1 MGRLLLKVGDLLTR
15 EYKLQTGVKDDVE
28 YLKRELESMYAAL
41 CKVGDV
47 PRDQLDKKVKLWAN
61 EVRDL
66 SFIMEDIIDKFL
78 VRVEGAEPAIKP
90 RKLKDLSFIM
100 EDIVDKFLVRVEGAE
115 PAIKPRKLKKLMK
128 KMGNLFSKSKTRHEI
143 SDEIK
148 DIKLRVKEAADRRD
162 RYRVN
167 DVAVNPVGAITVDPR
182 LLDFYKD
189 QKELVGIDDS
199 LNELTK
205 MMSDGD
211 GDVSKQLKILSIFGF
226 GGLGKTTLAKE
237 VYDKLKAQFDC
248 CAFVP
253 VGRNSSVKKL
263 LNGILLEIAGQKYS
277 ELDERQLINKL
288 RGLLENTRYLVVI
301 DDIWDT
307 KTWELV
313 KTALVCNNC
322 GSRIIT
328 TTCIL
333 EVATMAS
340 EVYKLQPLSLDLSK
354 DLFHR
359 RLYGAAIEWP
369 NHLPAE
375 VYDKIL
381 HKCGGV
387 PLAIITIASLLVGK
401 PVELWSKVYTSIGFG
416 DEENED
422 VENMRKILLF
432 SYYDLP
438 CHLKTC
444 LLYLSIYPEDHLIEK
459 DSLIWKWVAEGFIHE
474 EPGVGLFEI
483 GERYFNELVNK
494 SMIVPVEE
502 ALYLGMEMHVGTITG
517 CRVHDMM
524 LDMICLLSKEEKF
537 VTVLDS
543 DEQYTTSH
551 CNARRLA
558 VQHIVRPLAST
569 STLQARS
576 LIAMCNIEMLP
587 SLSCFEVLRV
597 LALEGPY
604 DSHHPSHLDHV
615 GKLVHL
621 RHLKLSS
628 MDIGELPKEIGY
640 LKFLL
645 VLDLGRNS
653 IRELP
658 ESIGR
663 LSQLKCLNICETDIE
678 VPYWIG
684 NLTSLEE
691 LSLGEVDDDNF
702 VIELGKLTELR
713 KLYISGILK
722 LSNDRAMNGWAE
734 SVDKVSK
741 IQVIDISLVL
751 GRRISHHEENPWE
764 RLC

>member
-1 MGRLLLKVGDLLTR
+1 
-15 EYKLQTGVKDDVE
+15 
-28 YLKRELESMYAAL
+28 
-41 CKVGDV
+41 
-47 PRDQLDKKVKLWAN
+47 
-61 EVRDL
+61 
-66 SFIMEDIIDKFL
+66 
-78 VRVEGAEPAIKP
+78 
-90 RKLKDLSFIM
+90 
-100 EDIVDKFLVRVEGAE
+100 
-115 PAIKPRKLKKLMK
+115 
-128 KMGNLFSKSKTRHEI
+128 
-143 SDEIK
+143 
-148 DIKLRVKEAADRRD
+148 
-162 RYRVN
+162 
-167 DVAVNPVGAITVDPR
+167 
-182 LLDFYKD
+182 
-189 QKELVGIDDS
+189 
-199 LNELTK
+199 
-205 MMSDGD
+205 
-211 GDVSKQLKILSIFGF
+211 
-226 GGLGKTTLAKE
+226 
-237 VYDKLKAQFDC
+237 
-248 CAFVP
+248 
-253 VGRNSSVKKL
+253 
-263 LNGILLEIAGQKYS
+263 
-277 ELDERQLINKL
+277 
-288 RGLLENTRYLVVI
+288 
-301 DDIWDT
+301 
-307 KTWELV
+307 
-313 KTALVCNNC
+313 
-322 GSRIIT
+322 
-328 TTCIL
+328 
-333 EVATMAS
+333 MAS

-359 RLYGAAIEWP
+359 RLSCAAIEWP

-387 PLAIITIASLLVGK
+387 PLAIITIASLLGGK

-416 DEENED
+416 DEDNED
-422 VENMRKILLF
+422 VENTRKILLF

-459 DSLIWKWVAEGFIHE
+459 DSLIWKWVAEGFIQE

-494 SMIVPVEE
+494 SMIMPVEE
-502 ALYLGMEMHVGTITG
+502 ALYLGMEMHVGAITG

-524 LDMICLLSKEEKF
+524 LDMICVLSKEEKF
-537 VTVLDS
+537 VTVLDT

-551 CNARRLA
+551 CNDRRLA
-558 VQHIVRPLAST
+558 VQYIVRPLAST

-576 LIAMCNIEMLP
+576 LIALCNIEMLP
-587 SLSCFEVLRV
+587 SLSCFEALRV

-604 DSHHPSHLDHV
+604 DSHHPSHLEHV

-653 IRELP
+653 ISELP

-702 VIELGKLTELR
+702 VTELGKLTELR

-734 SVDKVSK
+734 SVAKVSK

-751 GRRISHHEENPWE
+751 GCRISHHEENPWE
-764 RLC
+764 RSGGLWKFPRACFPQARHEFSSTS